1 MFGGKFPMAREFQ
14 DATKIQDHKELLQ
27 HLQKSFDFEKS

>member
-1 MFGGKFPMAREFQ
+1 MSGGKFPMAREFQ
-14 DATKIQDHKELLQ
+14 DATKIQDHNELLQ

>member
-1 MFGGKFPMAREFQ
+1 MFGGKFLMAREFQ
-14 DATKIQDHKELLQ
+14 DATKIQDPKQLLQ